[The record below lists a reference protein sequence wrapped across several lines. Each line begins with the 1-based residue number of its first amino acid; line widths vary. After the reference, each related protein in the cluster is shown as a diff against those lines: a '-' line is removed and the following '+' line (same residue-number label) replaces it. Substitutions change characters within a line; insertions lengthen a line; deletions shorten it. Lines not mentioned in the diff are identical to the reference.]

1 MPTNDRGDREA
12 ILARIRQALE
22 KPVSAPAPATR
33 SAPVFAPVA
42 DPLERFKTE
51 CAANM
56 TELVLVPD
64 AEAAAEAI
72 ANTLGSLP
80 PGELFIQDLPE
91 LRAMAGRFGGGRG
104 VRWSSEG
111 SPRETTQ
118 ASLTLAEALVA
129 LTGSIF
135 VSAGCG
141 GRAASVA
148 PDCHIVL
155 ARQSQLVPDLETA
168 FARIEE
174 RKLPERYSFLG
185 LITGS
190 SRTADIEKILVLGA
204 HGPRRLVCILQ
215 TDS

>member
-1 MPTNDRGDREA
+1 MAASDRGSREA
-12 ILARIRQALE
+12 IFARIREAL
-22 KPVSAPAPATR
+22 KKATPAPATKA
-33 SAPVFAPVA
+33 APVFAPVA
-42 DPLERFKTE
+42 RPLERFEAE
-51 CAANM
+51 CKANL

-64 AEAAAEAI
+64 AEAAAAAI
-72 ANTLGSLP
+72 ESLLGALP
-80 PGELFIQDLPE
+80 PGELFIQDAAE
-91 LRAMAGRFGGGRG
+91 LRAMADRLGGGRS

-118 ASLTLAEALVA
+118 ASLTLAEVLVA

-155 ARQSQLVPDLETA
+155 ARQSQLVPDLEAA
-168 FARIEE
+168 FARIAE
-174 RKLPERYSFLG
+174 RKLPSRYSFMG

-204 HGPRRLVCILQ
+204 HGPRRLVCVLQ
-215 TDS
+215 TGL